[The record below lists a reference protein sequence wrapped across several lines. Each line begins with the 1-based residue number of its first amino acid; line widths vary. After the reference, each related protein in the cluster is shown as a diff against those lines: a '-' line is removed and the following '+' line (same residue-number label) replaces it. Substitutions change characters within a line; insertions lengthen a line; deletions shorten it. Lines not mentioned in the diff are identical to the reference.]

1 MDSSETIPNSGVD
14 VALLPPLNANDDL
27 TDEDSGA
34 EGNPCVDNLPAS
46 QLSADVLV
54 TDMAIN
60 NVCEESSYGIGLLS
74 VIWSI
79 SAI

>member
-1 MDSSETIPNSGVD
+1 MGNSETIPNSGVD

-34 EGNPCVDNLPAS
+34 EDNSCIDNLPAS
-46 QLSADVLV
+46 QLSADVFV

-60 NVCEESSYGIGLLS
+60 NVCEESSYDIGLPS
-74 VIWSI
+74 VTWSI